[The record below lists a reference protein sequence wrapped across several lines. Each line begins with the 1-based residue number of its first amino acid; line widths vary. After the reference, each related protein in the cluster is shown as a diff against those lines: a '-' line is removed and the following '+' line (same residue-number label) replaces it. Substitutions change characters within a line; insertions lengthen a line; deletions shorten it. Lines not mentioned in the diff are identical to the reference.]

1 MDKIKQIGFKAG
13 EKPKRP
19 VIQADTS
26 ASKSYASIAYGI
38 SEGEIVGLIDGAKSV
53 LLDGTP
59 VMSTSGDINIPDVTI
74 QERKGTNDQT
84 HLEGFPAVVNEKQ
97 YNNIEMLFS
106 APFVHYINDTN
117 LDAVGIRFTFG
128 ALQRTDPDSGDV
140 SGITIEYAIDV
151 QVDGQGY
158 QELLRTNIVGKY
170 SAGYQRYHR
179 VELPPAEE
187 GWEVRI
193 RRLSPNSTSTYIADE
208 MYLDAVAEILDVKMR
223 YPNTALIGLKFDSE
237 RFSNIPKVDFR
248 MRGKIIRVPANY
260 NPVTR
265 TYAQSGEG
273 TTNGIW
279 NGQFKMA
286 YTTNPAWIFY
296 DLVLNKRY
304 GLGNRIDP
312 SMLDK
317 WSLYSIAQYCDVMV
331 PDGEGGL
338 EPRFTC
344 NVYINNRFEAYDC
357 LMQLAGVFRGIMYWS
372 GTAIIAGC
380 DRPQDPVFTYTR
392 ANIIGEFNYSGTRT
406 RDRHSVVMVSFDDP
420 KNNYKTDKEVV
431 SDRKAISE
439 IGVRTKDLAAFACTS
454 RGQAQ
459 RAGKWALFKEQLE
472 TRIVTF
478 ALGMDGYIAPV
489 GRVIEIADPL
499 LAGRAVGGRIA
510 AVSADKKTIT
520 LDRDTTVKVGDRL
533 VLNNEEGEQE
543 SRQVSSVSG
552 RNVTVT
558 VAFDSPAVQHVWAVD
573 SDDLQLMRFTVIS
586 VTENRSQDGITF
598 TVTALQHEPA
608 LHEVAD
614 YSAYIERNNY
624 SVIDITTQKAP
635 AEVLISSNNRINQG
649 IDITDLV
656 ISWKQAE
663 NAVKYHVQWRRDDGN
678 WMQMPFQYGNQ
689 VTIEN
694 IYHGVYEAKVVAI
707 NAAEVNSLPTSS
719 LPTPI
724 NSKFAEPAALASLTA
739 TGILFGVELNW
750 KFPLYGAQNAAYVE
764 IYWAINADKGD
775 EKLLGSYAYPTTETT
790 LNGLSPHQII
800 HFRARLVDRNGIA
813 SEYTPWVTATVI
825 ADPDKLLDILN
836 GHIGLAAI
844 DAELSK
850 AIEDNTTGAA
860 DAKALANQA
869 QTAADN
875 AQTTATN
882 AANAVA
888 KEVTDRVA
896 AVTAEANA
904 RTAAINKEA
913 TDRATA
919 LSAQATT
926 LKADSAAKVKALKD
940 EVDPKILTLQNGI
953 TKVTTDYKAA
963 DTAVVGQLNAYKT
976 SNDTAVASVLQKAES
991 AVATGA
997 TNSSAITAINGQI
1010 TTINSTKLDAS
1021 VISGYYTKG
1030 QTDAKAAEIAAGK
1043 VEEYNAGLVI
1053 GGVNQLINS
1062 ESERTASPREYMM
1075 YENSVHLKDFYDDNL
1090 GKDVT
1095 VSFDLKVPVAGP
1107 VQVYCSNGTHHT
1119 FSASVTV
1126 AASDVDKWVRR
1137 AVTVKPVKKAG
1148 AEAVTRSGLEF
1159 YGIYDTGRF
1168 PSVRKVQLESGNKA
1182 TAWAPSPRDTQAALD
1197 ANSTAIQNTNAE
1209 VSRVDGVATAAN
1221 NATTALSGRVSTVEG
1236 AVATKA
1242 EAAALTALTTRVTN
1256 AEGVNTSQGSAIT
1269 TLQNTVNHATT
1280 GLATKASTSALT
1292 ATNSEV
1298 SRVNGVVTGH
1308 AGQLTQ
1314 LAADITTI
1322 NGTLATKAN
1331 AAALNDIYTKTQTD
1345 AKATEIAAGEV
1356 SKYDASLVIG
1366 GTNLYRNARGAEWLD
1381 LVYGT
1386 GYYSVLY
1393 FSVLLDRTKKYTVSF
1408 EAEHLSGAPVRAVL
1422 GLSPGPNQDAHME
1435 LTAFSVGI
1443 TAGKHSITVD
1453 MSKLVITGTFP
1464 EGTPVYLMMRLRNER
1479 VAANIRIRYIQVE
1492 EGSKA
1497 TTWSPS
1503 PEDVQSSLAANAT
1516 AINTTNTEVARVDGK
1531 TTVNANNISGLTSRM
1546 GTVEGQVSTKAEAS
1560 ALQNY
1565 YTKSEAAANATT
1577 VAAGEVAK
1585 YNASLKIG
1593 SKNLL
1598 TSEKWKTPAISSVNK
1613 ANGYEFTLVDTTS
1626 PYTGSWGMF
1635 GTWADLELGTQYV
1648 FSFKIKAL
1656 DNTPLSV
1663 GGHAVGINSTG
1674 ADAVYLDGVKVEGS
1688 SFHSGTPVVIP
1699 NDGKYHLVVVLMTK
1713 NTGGAD
1719 SIYIQPNRLTS
1730 YTQPYNCSVKEVML
1744 TEGNAYSQW
1753 VEPDEFIQ
1761 SQIDANATAI
1771 DNTNS
1776 EVSRVDGRVTTE
1788 ANRIT
1793 SLTGRVSTVEGQVA
1807 TKAEAAALSSLT
1819 TRVTDVEGVNTSQGT
1834 AITNLENSVNSP
1846 TTGLATKASAQAL
1859 TTLNNQVQHSTTGL
1873 SAVNS
1878 KVDTLKATVEN
1889 PTTGL
1894 ASKASSAALDTL
1906 SNKVNHSTTGLD
1918 AIANKTTVLEADV
1931 DSALK
1936 AVTVSDTRS
1945 TNQPPSW
1952 YLSYYPRRV
1961 VNEFK
1966 TQTAIGVGGF
1976 FGGTYCNLETKV
1988 YYPDLSGGDIIQ
2000 TATSSADPSLYVQRR
2015 SNGTAAWT
2023 AWVQPIK
2030 DLRDSVATKAAA
2042 SAVESLTTR
2051 VTTAEGT
2058 ISSEATKLSNLTTTV
2073 GNHTTSIATQTS
2085 TIDGIQAKHTVKI
2098 NNNGFVTGY
2107 GLISTANNGAVVSA
2121 FKVDADAFA
2130 VGKSGS
2136 GILPFVVTT
2145 AGQTISGITYP
2156 AAGTW
2161 INSAYIANATIGTA
2175 HIAELAV
2182 KSAQIDNLA
2191 VTTAKIGDAAITTAK
2206 IGDAEV
2212 KTLKIDGEAVTAI
2225 STVTYPMYVC
2235 ARTYTANAQL
2245 TALIH
2250 ALKPDYPSRVQG
2262 LLIGSPFASI
2272 TVNPEG
2278 GGVQVDI
2285 STNAMWQSR
2294 VDGGA
2299 GGDSIYYLAVFLNG
2313 QLKVAQIDFIGNTSI
2328 PGQDNPYQA
2337 RANSFVR
2344 FIFKGIP
2351 NGAKVEA
2358 YYAVAFAQIPNL
2370 YVMKAR
2376 DLTVTVTSV
2385 KR

>member
-1043 VEEYNAGLVI
+1043 VEEFNASLKS
-1053 GGVNQLINS
+1053 GGDNVLKSSNVPIVGAAGTAKYFLGRYFAGFSSDDMVGKRFTLTACITVKNVVGTQYLCAYQSGTKQIIFKETQLTKNAEKAIVHAVTDWTVSTNQL
-1062 ESERTASPREYMM
+1062 A
-1075 YENSVHLKDFYDDNL
+1075 FYLFPNRAADSTNAEVIIHWAVMVEGDSI
-1090 GKDVT
+1090 K
-1095 VSFDLKVPVAGP
+1095 
-1107 VQVYCSNGTHHT
+1107 
-1119 FSASVTV
+1119 
-1126 AASDVDKWVRR
+1126 AASWYP
-1137 AVTVKPVKKAG
+1137 AN
-1148 AEAVTRSGLEF
+1148 S
-1159 YGIYDTGRF
+1159 
-1168 PSVRKVQLESGNKA
+1168 
-1182 TAWAPSPRDTQAALD
+1182 DTQAALD

-1209 VSRVDGVATAAN
+1209 VSRVDGRVTTAN
-1221 NATTALSGRVSTVEG
+1221 EATTALAGRVSTVEG

-1256 AEGVNTSQGSAIT
+1256 AEGVNTSQGTAIT
-1269 TLQNTVNHATT
+1269 NLQNTVNHATT

-1298 SRVNGVVTGH
+1298 TRINGVVTGH
-1308 AGQLTQ
+1308 TNQLTQ
-1314 LAADITTI
+1314 LSSDITAI
-1322 NGTLATKAN
+1322 NGTL
-1331 AAALNDIYTKTQTD
+1331 
-1345 AKATEIAAGEV
+1345 
-1356 SKYDASLVIG
+1356 
-1366 GTNLYRNARGAEWLD
+1366 
-1381 LVYGT
+1381 
-1386 GYYSVLY
+1386 
-1393 FSVLLDRTKKYTVSF
+1393 
-1408 EAEHLSGAPVRAVL
+1408 
-1422 GLSPGPNQDAHME
+1422 
-1435 LTAFSVGI
+1435 
-1443 TAGKHSITVD
+1443 
-1453 MSKLVITGTFP
+1453 
-1464 EGTPVYLMMRLRNER
+1464 
-1479 VAANIRIRYIQVE
+1479 
-1492 EGSKA
+1492 
-1497 TTWSPS
+1497 
-1503 PEDVQSSLAANAT
+1503 
-1516 AINTTNTEVARVDGK
+1516 
-1531 TTVNANNISGLTSRM
+1531 
-1546 GTVEGQVSTKAEAS
+1546 
-1560 ALQNY
+1560 
-1565 YTKSEAAANATT
+1565 
-1577 VAAGEVAK
+1577 
-1585 YNASLKIG
+1585 
-1593 SKNLL
+1593 
-1598 TSEKWKTPAISSVNK
+1598 
-1613 ANGYEFTLVDTTS
+1613 
-1626 PYTGSWGMF
+1626 
-1635 GTWADLELGTQYV
+1635 
-1648 FSFKIKAL
+1648 
-1656 DNTPLSV
+1656 
-1663 GGHAVGINSTG
+1663 
-1674 ADAVYLDGVKVEGS
+1674 
-1688 SFHSGTPVVIP
+1688 
-1699 NDGKYHLVVVLMTK
+1699 
-1713 NTGGAD
+1713 
-1719 SIYIQPNRLTS
+1719 
-1730 YTQPYNCSVKEVML
+1730 
-1744 TEGNAYSQW
+1744 
-1753 VEPDEFIQ
+1753 
-1761 SQIDANATAI
+1761 
-1771 DNTNS
+1771 
-1776 EVSRVDGRVTTE
+1776 
-1788 ANRIT
+1788 
-1793 SLTGRVSTVEGQVA
+1793 A

-1819 TRVTDVEGVNTSQGT
+1819 TRVTDVEGVNTSQATSINTINTNITKLDELTRVMNSGKLVYTDPTFKNGNNNVGVYNNANNGNVTITRRSRSADNPTTSTHELLVKTTGT
-1834 AITNLENSVNSP
+1834 ASPNLGGIYQYIQSRANAVFLVKYIAKLPTGYWFASAANALGSGSSDKLYGQTSGTGKYETFYRITRCGPTGSFSTGGYLYVGGSPNPTVDTPLEWVLASIEMYDCTDFQDAPHTVLSGIAQAQSTADTAVSATQANSSSINSLVTGLASLDTNINGRIDTVAQSVTTLEGNTNTRINSLISELDTVEGKADLGITNAANAQTTADTAVSKANANASDITALDSRLDVAEAGLNTKASATAVNALTTRVTNAEGVNTSQGSAITTLQNTVNHE

-1859 TTLNNQVQHSTTGL
+1859 TTLNNQVQHSATGLSAVNTKVDTLKAAVENTTSGLPSKASAQALTTLDNQVQHGTTGL

-2182 KSAQIDNLA
+2182 KSAQINNLAVTTGKIDNLAVTTGKIDNLAVTTGKIDNLA
-2191 VTTAKIGDAAITTAK
+2191 VTTAKIGDLQV
-2206 IGDAEV
+2206 D
-2212 KTLKIDGEAVTAI
+2212 TLKIKDDAVSIGIGAQGVHTLNTVSNGGKIRLDIGMQTYYSAWNNDKIYLRVLRNGTVIRVFQFTGVEIRGGSEGWSPFAFAI
-2225 STVTYPMYVC
+2225 VCALPPIIETIPAGTTVTYSIQIGLNGTSYG
-2235 ARTYTANAQL
+2235 T
-2245 TALIH
+2245 
-2250 ALKPDYPSRVQG
+2250 PDNTNQSWIR
-2262 LLIGSPFASI
+2262 LSNLSMSI
-2272 TVNPEG
+2272 TE
-2278 GGVQVDI
+2278 
-2285 STNAMWQSR
+2285 
-2294 VDGGA
+2294 
-2299 GGDSIYYLAVFLNG
+2299 
-2313 QLKVAQIDFIGNTSI
+2313 LK
-2328 PGQDNPYQA
+2328 
-2337 RANSFVR
+2337 
-2344 FIFKGIP
+2344 K
-2351 NGAKVEA
+2351 
-2358 YYAVAFAQIPNL
+2358 
-2370 YVMKAR
+2370 
-2376 DLTVTVTSV
+2376 
-2385 KR
+2385 

>member
-13 EKPKRP
+13 EKPRRP

-38 SEGEIVGLIDGAKSV
+38 SEGEIVGLVDGAKSII
-53 LLDGTP
+53 LDGTP
-59 VMSTSGDINIPDVTI
+59 VMSSSGDLNIPDVTI

-106 APFVHYINDTN
+106 TPFVHYINDTN

-128 ALQRTDPDSGDV
+128 ALQRTDPDDGDV

-193 RRLSPNSTSTYIADE
+193 RRLSPNTTSTYIADK

-260 NPVTR
+260 DPVNR

-510 AVSADKKTIT
+510 AVSSDKKTIT
-520 LDRDTTVKVGDRL
+520 LDRDTEVKVGDRL

-543 SRQVSSVSG
+543 SRQVASVTG
-552 RNVTVT
+552 RNITVS
-558 VAFDSPAVQHVWAVD
+558 VAFDSPAVEHVWAVD

-586 VTENRSQDGITF
+586 VTENRSQDSINF

-678 WMQMPFQYGNQ
+678 WIQMPFQYGNQ

-707 NAAEVNSLPTSS
+707 NAAEVNSLPASS

-724 NSKFAEPAALASLTA
+724 NSKFAEPATLASLTA
-739 TGILFGVELNW
+739 TGILFGIELNW

-790 LNGLSPHQII
+790 LNGLSPHQTI

-813 SEYTPWVTATVI
+813 SGFTAWVTATVV

-844 DAELSK
+844 DAELAQ
-850 AIEDNTTGAA
+850 AIDDNTTGVAE
-860 DAKALANQA
+860 AKALANQA
-869 QTAADN
+869 LVDANNSASDASAAAD
-875 AQTTATN
+875 
-882 AANAVA
+882 AVA
-888 KEVTDRVA
+888 Q
-896 AVTAEANA
+896 EA
-904 RTAAINKEA
+904 I
-913 TDRATA
+913 DRAAAMTA
-919 LSAQATT
+919 QSDALM
-926 LKADSAAKVKALKD
+926 ADSAAKVQALKD
-940 EVDPKILTLQNGI
+940 EVDPKITSLQDGI
-953 TKVTTDYKAA
+953 TQVTTDYEAA
-963 DTAVVGQLNAYKT
+963 DAQVVGQLNAYKT
-976 SNDTAVASVLQKAES
+976 SNDSAVASVLQKAES
-991 AVATGA
+991 AVATGS

-1010 TTINSTKLDAS
+1010 STLEGSISTKADAS
-1021 VISGYYTKG
+1021 
-1030 QTDAKAAEIAAGK
+1030 
-1043 VEEYNAGLVI
+1043 
-1053 GGVNQLINS
+1053 
-1062 ESERTASPREYMM
+1062 
-1075 YENSVHLKDFYDDNL
+1075 
-1090 GKDVT
+1090 
-1095 VSFDLKVPVAGP
+1095 
-1107 VQVYCSNGTHHT
+1107 
-1119 FSASVTV
+1119 
-1126 AASDVDKWVRR
+1126 
-1137 AVTVKPVKKAG
+1137 
-1148 AEAVTRSGLEF
+1148 
-1159 YGIYDTGRF
+1159 
-1168 PSVRKVQLESGNKA
+1168 
-1182 TAWAPSPRDTQAALD
+1182 
-1197 ANSTAIQNTNAE
+1197 
-1209 VSRVDGVATAAN
+1209 
-1221 NATTALSGRVSTVEG
+1221 
-1236 AVATKA
+1236 
-1242 EAAALTALTTRVTN
+1242 ALTALTTRVTN
-1256 AEGVNTSQGSAIT
+1256 AEGVNTSQGNAIT
-1269 TLQNTVNHATT
+1269 SLENTINHATTGLASKASSAALTVVDNKVTAANGRIDTTNSNLTTLTGRVDTVEGVVSTKADATALTNLTTRVTNAEGVNTSQGTAITDLQNTVNHATT
-1280 GLATKASTSALT
+1280 GLSTKASTSALNL
-1292 ATNSEV
+1292 TNSEV
-1298 SRVNGVVTGH
+1298 TRIDGAVSGH
-1308 AGQLTQ
+1308 TNQLTQ
-1314 LAADITTI
+1314 LTSDINTI

-1331 AAALNDIYTKTQTD
+1331 ASALNDIYTKSQTD
-1345 AKATEIAAGEV
+1345 AKATEIAAGQITAFEATLALGGGWM
-1356 SKYDASLVIG
+1356 DIG
-1366 GTNLYRNARGAEWLD
+1366 REGAQLAVERGA
-1381 LVYGT
+1381 GT
-1386 GYYSVLY
+1386 IEV
-1393 FSVLLDRTKKYTVSF
+1393 LDRTLNHFKTTATSDGGFSVYIGACNNSSAIPVGTPYVMTGKVRASRANLYDRIYSRFNQYTSESYVYGWNASSDWVSF
-1408 EAEHLSGAPVRAVL
+1408 KASGVT
-1422 GLSPGPNQDAHME
+1422 NTQDQHPLHNIIGAYVPWAIAGDWVE
-1435 LTAFSVGI
+1435 FKDCRIAINSDSV
-1443 TAGKHSITVD
+1443 TS
-1453 MSKLVITGTFP
+1453 
-1464 EGTPVYLMMRLRNER
+1464 
-1479 VAANIRIRYIQVE
+1479 
-1492 EGSKA
+1492 
-1497 TTWSPS
+1497 
-1503 PEDVQSSLAANAT
+1503 ANAN
-1516 AINTTNTEVARVDGK
+1516 AI
-1531 TTVNANNISGLTSRM
+1531 
-1546 GTVEGQVSTKAEAS
+1546 Q
-1560 ALQNY
+1560 
-1565 YTKSEAAANATT
+1565 
-1577 VAAGEVAK
+1577 
-1585 YNASLKIG
+1585 
-1593 SKNLL
+1593 
-1598 TSEKWKTPAISSVNK
+1598 
-1613 ANGYEFTLVDTTS
+1613 
-1626 PYTGSWGMF
+1626 
-1635 GTWADLELGTQYV
+1635 
-1648 FSFKIKAL
+1648 
-1656 DNTPLSV
+1656 
-1663 GGHAVGINSTG
+1663 
-1674 ADAVYLDGVKVEGS
+1674 
-1688 SFHSGTPVVIP
+1688 
-1699 NDGKYHLVVVLMTK
+1699 
-1713 NTGGAD
+1713 
-1719 SIYIQPNRLTS
+1719 
-1730 YTQPYNCSVKEVML
+1730 
-1744 TEGNAYSQW
+1744 
-1753 VEPDEFIQ
+1753 
-1761 SQIDANATAI
+1761 
-1771 DNTNS
+1771 NTNA

-1788 ANRIT
+1788 SNRIT
-1793 SLTGRVSTVEGQVA
+1793 TLAGRVSTVEGS
-1807 TKAEAAALSSLT
+1807 KADASALNSLT
-1819 TRVTDVEGVNTSQGT
+1819 SRVEAEEGKSTSQGT
-1834 AITNLENSVNSP
+1834 AITNLENTINSP

-1873 SAVNS
+1873 SAVNT
-1878 KVDTLKATVEN
+1878 KVDTLKATVES
-1889 PTTGL
+1889 TTSGL
-1894 ASKASSAALDTL
+1894 PSKASSAALDTL

-1918 AIANKTTVLEADV
+1918 AIANKTTALESNV

-1936 AVTVSDTRS
+1936 AVTISDTRS
-1945 TNQPPSW
+1945 DNQPPSW
-1952 YLSYYPRRV
+1952 YWTNYRHRRV
-1961 VNEFK
+1961 TEFK
-1966 TQTAIGVGGF
+1966 FNTAIGVSSF
-1976 FGGTYCNLETKV
+1976 FGGTYCYLETV
-1988 YYPDLSGGDIIQ
+1988 VPWSDSSGGHLIQ
-2000 TATSSADPSLYVQRR
+2000 TATSANDPSLYVQRT
-2015 SNGTAAWT
+2015 STSTSAWS
-2023 AWVQPIK
+2023 AWAQPIK
-2030 DLRDSVATKAAA
+2030 DLRDGLTAKA
-2042 SAVESLTTR
+2042 SASALNSLTTR

-2073 GNHTTSIATQTS
+2073 GGHTTSIATQTS

-2145 AGQTISGITYP
+2145 AGQTINGIRYP
-2156 AAGTW
+2156 EAGTW
-2161 INSAYIANATIGTA
+2161 INSAYIASATIGTA
-2175 HIAELAV
+2175 HIN
-2182 KSAQIDNLA
+2182 DLA
-2191 VTTAKIGDAAITTAK
+2191 VTTAKIGDGQITTAK
-2206 IGDAEV
+2206 IGDAQITSAKIGNAEV
-2212 KTLKIDGEAVTAI
+2212 KTLKIDGEAVTAV
-2225 STVTYPMYVC
+2225 SSVVYATYVC
-2235 ARTYTANAQL
+2235 AKTYTINNQL
-2245 TALIH
+2245 TAAIL
-2250 ALKPDYPSRVQG
+2250 AMKPDYPSTVKG
-2262 LLIGSPFASI
+2262 LLIGTPFANI

-2285 STNAMWQSR
+2285 STNAMWESR

-2299 GGDSIYYLAVFLNG
+2299 GGTFIYYIAVFLSG

-2328 PGQDNPYQA
+2328 PGQDNPAQA

-2358 YYAVAFAQIPNL
+2358 YYAVAFAQTPNL

>member
-13 EKPKRP
+13 EKPRRP

-38 SEGEIVGLIDGAKSV
+38 SEGEIVGLVDGAKSII
-53 LLDGTP
+53 LDGTP
-59 VMSTSGDINIPDVTI
+59 VMSSSGDLNIPDVTI

-106 APFVHYINDTN
+106 TPFVHYINDTN

-128 ALQRTDPDSGDV
+128 ALQRTDPDDGDV

-193 RRLSPNSTSTYIADE
+193 RRLSPNTTSTYIADK

-260 NPVTR
+260 DPVNR

-510 AVSADKKTIT
+510 AVSSDKKTIT
-520 LDRDTTVKVGDRL
+520 LDRDTEVKVGDRL

-543 SRQVSSVSG
+543 SRQVASVTG
-552 RNVTVT
+552 RNITVS
-558 VAFDSPAVQHVWAVD
+558 VAFDSPAVEHVWAVD

-586 VTENRSQDGITF
+586 VTENRSQDSINF

-678 WMQMPFQYGNQ
+678 WIQMPFQYGNQ

-707 NAAEVNSLPTSS
+707 NAAEVNSLPASS

-724 NSKFAEPAALASLTA
+724 NSKFAEPATLASLTA
-739 TGILFGVELNW
+739 TGILFGIELNW

-790 LNGLSPHQII
+790 LNGLSPHQTI

-813 SEYTPWVTATVI
+813 SGFTAWVTATVV

-844 DAELSK
+844 DAELAQ
-850 AIEDNTTGAA
+850 AIDDNTTGVAE
-860 DAKALANQA
+860 AKALANQA
-869 QTAADN
+869 LVDANNSASDASAAAD
-875 AQTTATN
+875 
-882 AANAVA
+882 AVA
-888 KEVTDRVA
+888 Q
-896 AVTAEANA
+896 EA
-904 RTAAINKEA
+904 I
-913 TDRATA
+913 DRAAAMTA
-919 LSAQATT
+919 QSDALM
-926 LKADSAAKVKALKD
+926 ADSAAKVKALKD

-953 TKVTTDYKAA
+953 TQVTTDYKAG

-976 SNDTAVASVLQKAES
+976 SNDSAVASVLQKAES
-991 AVATGA
+991 AVSTGA

-1010 TTINSTKLDAS
+1010 ATINNTKLDAS
-1021 VISGYYTKG
+1021 VIAGYYTKG

-1043 VEEYNAGLVI
+1043 VEEFNASLSIGTENLITQALWKSPAFSTVNKADRYEFKLVKSESPYTTWAQFGPWGNIQEGTKMVLSFKIKALDSTPLTVGGHTSGITYDGSGAVVYLDGVLVQNTDFHTGSTTIPNDGKYHLVVVLMTKSGTGNDYVYIQPNRPTSYNQPVNCSIKEVMLSVGTAYVEWDAPKEFI
-1053 GGVNQLINS
+1053 QNQLN
-1062 ESERTASPREYMM
+1062 
-1075 YENSVHLKDFYDDNL
+1075 
-1090 GKDVT
+1090 
-1095 VSFDLKVPVAGP
+1095 
-1107 VQVYCSNGTHHT
+1107 
-1119 FSASVTV
+1119 
-1126 AASDVDKWVRR
+1126 
-1137 AVTVKPVKKAG
+1137 
-1148 AEAVTRSGLEF
+1148 
-1159 YGIYDTGRF
+1159 
-1168 PSVRKVQLESGNKA
+1168 
-1182 TAWAPSPRDTQAALD
+1182 

-1209 VSRVDGVATAAN
+1209 VTRVDNRVTAAN

-1236 AVATKA
+1236 AVSTKA
-1242 EAAALTALTTRVTN
+1242 EAAALTALTTRITD

-1280 GLATKASTSALT
+1280 GLATKASSSPLTIVDNKVTAANGRIDTTNSNLTTLTGRVDTVEGVVSTKADATALTNLTTRVTNAEGVNTSQGTAITDLQNTVNHATTGLSTKASTSALNL
-1292 ATNSEV
+1292 TNSEV
-1298 SRVNGVVTGH
+1298 TRIDGAVSGH
-1308 AGQLTQ
+1308 TNQLTQ
-1314 LAADITTI
+1314 LTSDINTI

-1331 AAALNDIYTKTQTD
+1331 ASALNDIYTKSQTD
-1345 AKATEIAAGEV
+1345 AKATEIAAGQITAFEATLALGGGWM
-1356 SKYDASLVIG
+1356 DIG
-1366 GTNLYRNARGAEWLD
+1366 REGAQLAVERGA
-1381 LVYGT
+1381 GT
-1386 GYYSVLY
+1386 IEV
-1393 FSVLLDRTKKYTVSF
+1393 LDRTLNHFKTTATSDGGFSVYIGACNNSSAIPVGTPYVMTGKVRASRANLYDRIYSRFNQYTSESYVYGWNASSDWVSF
-1408 EAEHLSGAPVRAVL
+1408 KASGVT
-1422 GLSPGPNQDAHME
+1422 NTQDQHPLHNIIGAYVPWAIAGDWVE
-1435 LTAFSVGI
+1435 FKDCRIAINSDSV
-1443 TAGKHSITVD
+1443 TS
-1453 MSKLVITGTFP
+1453 
-1464 EGTPVYLMMRLRNER
+1464 
-1479 VAANIRIRYIQVE
+1479 
-1492 EGSKA
+1492 
-1497 TTWSPS
+1497 
-1503 PEDVQSSLAANAT
+1503 ANAN
-1516 AINTTNTEVARVDGK
+1516 AI
-1531 TTVNANNISGLTSRM
+1531 
-1546 GTVEGQVSTKAEAS
+1546 Q
-1560 ALQNY
+1560 
-1565 YTKSEAAANATT
+1565 
-1577 VAAGEVAK
+1577 
-1585 YNASLKIG
+1585 
-1593 SKNLL
+1593 
-1598 TSEKWKTPAISSVNK
+1598 
-1613 ANGYEFTLVDTTS
+1613 
-1626 PYTGSWGMF
+1626 
-1635 GTWADLELGTQYV
+1635 
-1648 FSFKIKAL
+1648 
-1656 DNTPLSV
+1656 
-1663 GGHAVGINSTG
+1663 
-1674 ADAVYLDGVKVEGS
+1674 
-1688 SFHSGTPVVIP
+1688 
-1699 NDGKYHLVVVLMTK
+1699 
-1713 NTGGAD
+1713 
-1719 SIYIQPNRLTS
+1719 
-1730 YTQPYNCSVKEVML
+1730 
-1744 TEGNAYSQW
+1744 
-1753 VEPDEFIQ
+1753 
-1761 SQIDANATAI
+1761 
-1771 DNTNS
+1771 NTNA

-1788 ANRIT
+1788 SNRIT
-1793 SLTGRVSTVEGQVA
+1793 TLAGRVSTVEGS
-1807 TKAEAAALSSLT
+1807 KADASALNSLT
-1819 TRVTDVEGVNTSQGT
+1819 SRVEAEEGKSTSQGT
-1834 AITNLENSVNSP
+1834 AITNLENTINSP

-1873 SAVNS
+1873 SAVNT
-1878 KVDTLKATVEN
+1878 KVDTLKATVES
-1889 PTTGL
+1889 TTSGL
-1894 ASKASSAALDTL
+1894 PSKASSAALDTL

-1918 AIANKTTVLEADV
+1918 AIANKTTALESNV

-1936 AVTVSDTRS
+1936 AVTISDTRS
-1945 TNQPPSW
+1945 DNQPPSW
-1952 YLSYYPRRV
+1952 YWTNYRHRRV
-1961 VNEFK
+1961 TEFK
-1966 TQTAIGVGGF
+1966 FNTAIGVSSF
-1976 FGGTYCNLETKV
+1976 FGGTYCYLETV
-1988 YYPDLSGGDIIQ
+1988 VPWSDSSGGHLIQ
-2000 TATSSADPSLYVQRR
+2000 TATSANDPSLYVQRT
-2015 SNGTAAWT
+2015 STSTSAWS
-2023 AWVQPIK
+2023 AWAQPIK
-2030 DLRDSVATKAAA
+2030 DLRDGLTAKA
-2042 SAVESLTTR
+2042 SASALNSLTTR

-2073 GNHTTSIATQTS
+2073 GGHTTSIATQTS

-2145 AGQTISGITYP
+2145 AGQTINGIRYP
-2156 AAGTW
+2156 EAGTW
-2161 INSAYIANATIGTA
+2161 INSAYIASATIGTA
-2175 HIAELAV
+2175 HIN
-2182 KSAQIDNLA
+2182 DLA
-2191 VTTAKIGDAAITTAK
+2191 VTTAKIGDGQITTAK
-2206 IGDAEV
+2206 IGDAQITSAKIGNAEV
-2212 KTLKIDGEAVTAI
+2212 KTLKIDGEAVTAV
-2225 STVTYPMYVC
+2225 SSVVYATYVC
-2235 ARTYTANAQL
+2235 AKTYTINNQL
-2245 TALIH
+2245 TAAIL
-2250 ALKPDYPSRVQG
+2250 AMKPDYPSTVKG
-2262 LLIGSPFASI
+2262 LLIGTPFANI

-2285 STNAMWQSR
+2285 STNAMWESR

-2299 GGDSIYYLAVFLNG
+2299 GGTFIYYIAVFLSG

-2328 PGQDNPYQA
+2328 PGQDNPAQA

-2358 YYAVAFAQIPNL
+2358 YYAVAFAQTPNL